1 MSLGYQ
7 QTFNVP
13 PAQVA
18 AANAPQLF
26 TIGPVVIEYTIPAL
40 GVEAPTNRT
49 LGPVL
54 YEYTLPQITHDAFFD
69 VTIGPVVYEYTLTSI
84 EPAPLV
90 PIGPVLYEYTFP
102 ALHFL
107 NEGVELGPVLY
118 EYTIPAL
125 DVAEFVNRVLG
136 PVGYEYTIPLLQGD
150 YEILRDLGPVLYVYT
165 VNALNRKTTPI
176 VIRQTPLYPVVFIH
190 SEAWPRQLLA
200 VLTSAHGIDR
210 SFVAMQPGRNGR
222 DTGQAQFGV
231 SARDAQLS
239 SDVLKHGQL
248 LAIESAGMP
257 VWAGPILGI
266 EEDARGGM
274 IEVSALSIDAL
285 LDGRVTRQPER
296 FVKSIGELAVLRTL
310 LDQANARNQTGII
323 ASMRLA
329 TGQPVRELQTGGQSL
344 MEALNEMTTRSG
356 SEWWVDVSR
365 TPRKLDAT
373 LHLGYRQGLD
383 LSASLHLYEGVHFS
397 GRYKSDLSQVKQ
409 SVVVVGDFGQEL
421 DERNSVAHYIG
432 APGVD
437 FGAPLSQGSS
447 ERLRR
452 ALDAMPAGLH
462 NERVEYE
469 LMTGNTRELAAA
481 ATRAHERPLGAGE
494 MFQDL
499 FYNNVD
505 WNQVRPGNLW
515 TRHGMHKGQ
524 PLVRVSR
531 MVSVQPDEEAGT
543 VLVISE
549 VQV

>member
-1 MSLGYQ
+1 
-7 QTFNVP
+7 
-13 PAQVA
+13 
-18 AANAPQLF
+18 
-26 TIGPVVIEYTIPAL
+26 
-40 GVEAPTNRT
+40 
-49 LGPVL
+49 
-54 YEYTLPQITHDAFFD
+54 
-69 VTIGPVVYEYTLTSI
+69 
-84 EPAPLV
+84 
-90 PIGPVLYEYTFP
+90 
-102 ALHFL
+102 
-107 NEGVELGPVLY
+107 
-118 EYTIPAL
+118 
-125 DVAEFVNRVLG
+125 
-136 PVGYEYTIPLLQGD
+136 
-150 YEILRDLGPVLYVYT
+150 
-165 VNALNRKTTPI
+165 
-176 VIRQTPLYPVVFIH
+176 VVFIH
-190 SEAWPRQLLA
+190 SEAWPRHQLA

-222 DTGQAQFGV
+222 DTGQAQFGLS
-231 SARDAQLS
+231 SADAQLS
-239 SDVLKHGQL
+239 PDVLKHGQL
-248 LAIESAGMP
+248 LVIESAGMP

-266 EEDARGGM
+266 EEDARGGV

-323 ASMRLA
+323 SSLRMA

-356 SEWWVDVSR
+356 SEWWVDVVR
-365 TPRKLDAT
+365 TPRKLDAI
-373 LHLGYRQGLD
+373 LHLGHRQGLD

-409 SVVVVGDFGQEL
+409 SVVVVGDFGQEM

-452 ALDAMPAGLH
+452 ALDAMPAGTR

-531 MVSVQPDEEAGT
+531 MMSVQPDEEAGT

-549 VQV
+549 VRV

>member
-1 MSLGYQ
+1 MVFDSSVFDDTVFEAELIQHITLGPVL
-7 QTFNVP
+7 TEDTV
-13 PAQVA
+13 VA
-18 AANAPQLF
+18 LHFFWAGQE
-26 TIGPVVIEYTIPAL
+26 IGPVATEETATAPS
-40 GVEAPTNRT
+40 VEILVRRT

-54 YEYTLPQITHDAFFD
+54 TEET
-69 VTIGPVVYEYTLTSI
+69 VT
-84 EPAPLV
+84 
-90 PIGPVLYEYTFP
+90 
-102 ALHFL
+102 
-107 NEGVELGPVLY
+107 
-118 EYTIPAL
+118 
-125 DVAEFVNRVLG
+125 
-136 PVGYEYTIPLLQGD
+136 LLQGD
-150 YEILRDLGPVLYVYT
+150 YEILRTLGPVLTEET
-165 VNALNRKTTPI
+165 VNAFNRKTTP
-176 VIRQTPLYPVVFIH
+176 VVVRQTPLYPVVFIH

-210 SFVAMQPGRNGR
+210 SHVAMQPGRNGR

-231 SARDAQLS
+231 SAADAQLS
-239 SDVLKHGQL
+239 PDVLKHGQL

-266 EEDARGGM
+266 EEDTRGGM